1 MTSTMKTL
9 PAGKDAGLTRMIV
22 SLDITSTSLSNVT
35 ASAYSAFTR
44 GFAEVPNII
53 GVNTN
58 IVRGSV
64 SASATSVGI
73 SLYIS
78 GYKDGITPDG
88 TAVVT
93 ATIEGYLA

>member
-1 MTSTMKTL
+1 MTSTFKTL
-9 PAGKDAGLTRMIV
+9 PAGKDTGLVRMQV

-35 ASAYSAFTR
+35 ASAYSVFPR
-44 GFAEVPNII
+44 GFADVPNIV

-58 IVRGSV
+58 IVRATV
-64 SASATSVGI
+64 NASATSVGI
-73 SLYIS
+73 SLYVS

-93 ATIEGYLA
+93 ATYEGYLA